1 MDVQKDSA
9 TKVSDLELKKIQSYA
24 QRPITGLSGTLYY
37 AMLDIFSFVYKEIM
51 EVINLQQ
58 QQGDSNV
65 L

>member
-1 MDVQKDSA
+1 MDVQEDSA
-9 TKVSDLELKKIQSYA
+9 TKVSDLELKQIQSYA
-24 QRPITGLSGTLYY
+24 QRPITGLSGTLYN

-58 QQGDSNV
+58 HQGDSNV

>member
-1 MDVQKDSA
+1 MDVQEDSA

-24 QRPITGLSGTLYY
+24 QRPIAGLSGTLYY